1 LITITEEN
9 KRLFGEQVSDHISKL
24 NELMGFTAS
33 AELDEVVVE
42 RVNLAT
48 RLLEGST
55 RMLGLTGWADTLSM
69 LHELLIRGVAG
80 GGQWDEKLS
89 QVVSEVL
96 ESEEQM
102 LAEILTGEVE
112 DIDCTDLFSGLQ
124 KEIEY
129 LLNEDFV
136 EDGKRGTP
144 GIEMKYSSEPPTV
157 DVEEPGRRYGSKT
170 IEIISNSVE
179 EIRDRLD
186 DFMTSGVI
194 DDEAINSIETSFG
207 QAEFAIAMLH
217 NMVKR
222 LKGNGHGFRAK
233 VGSDRVVEVI
243 KDFFSIYNKGE
254 HWNAKLEAD
263 CGDFPMD
270 LHYAKAV
277 ASASQ
282 AIILDVSRM
291 FATRTE
297 PELVIYIGMKN
308 ESDRCVVDIR
318 DNGTEFL
325 NDSKFDKPD
334 PASFYYSLREV
345 RAILERFD
353 GLLWVEPSFGQD
365 GRFRFAVPVTDSQ
378 LELVVFRAN
387 GHRFAIRS
395 SVVDSTVR
403 LERSWMQ
410 EANRDRVLDIDGMSV
425 PVFSMAELIDSQ
437 MSEDESEDRVVILG
451 LADRRIGILMR
462 GEIEHIS
469 VNPIQISSNENGLIV
484 RGILNIDDDEIP
496 VLDTVDLMNRSEYLR
511 RYEMSLEDVEGFVD

>member
-1 LITITEEN
+1 
-9 KRLFGEQVSDHISKL
+9 
-24 NELMGFTAS
+24 MGFTAS

-308 ESDRCVVDIR
+308 ENRA
-318 DNGTEFL
+318 GTRHIHRNE
-325 NDSKFDKPD
+325 K
-334 PASFYYSLREV
+334 RE
-345 RAILERFD
+345 
-353 GLLWVEPSFGQD
+353 
-365 GRFRFAVPVTDSQ
+365 
-378 LELVVFRAN
+378 
-387 GHRFAIRS
+387 
-395 SVVDSTVR
+395 
-403 LERSWMQ
+403 
-410 EANRDRVLDIDGMSV
+410 
-425 PVFSMAELIDSQ
+425 
-437 MSEDESEDRVVILG
+437 
-451 LADRRIGILMR
+451 
-462 GEIEHIS
+462 
-469 VNPIQISSNENGLIV
+469 
-484 RGILNIDDDEIP
+484 
-496 VLDTVDLMNRSEYLR
+496 
-511 RYEMSLEDVEGFVD
+511 